1 MSRGRKK
8 TPTAILRLRGSRRAD
23 DRPDEPE
30 ALRGVPIPPA
40 WLSDRAR
47 DRWPEVCRALI
58 GLGVLS
64 APYTVGVALLADAIG
79 DFAYWAERES
89 ENPRDCVAIGLKAKA
104 SERAMKYLEKFGGV
118 PSAFASMKLP
128 QEEKPVDGIDAFK
141 LSAG

>member
-47 DRWPEVCRALI
+47 DKWAEVCRALI

-64 APYTVGVALLADAIG
+64 APYTAGVVLLVDAIA
-79 DFAYWAERES
+79 DFAYWAEREA

-118 PSAFASMKLP
+118 PSAFAAMKLP
-128 QEEKPVDGIDAFK
+128 QEDKPVDGIDAFK